1 MSSTTPR
8 ETSGALPKWD
18 GIQDADR
25 TSIIKPIMEHF
36 RQVTQAALQEHMN
49 LVTSQYMTGWARAS
63 REGGIGAATPMN
75 QPDLSN
81 ISAGNPV
88 STPDQTP
95 VQRRSSPSRAY
106 GGIVP
111 SPTGYSSV
119 ASLARRGTSLREDQ
133 PETEPEP
140 EGTDTGGNIDPTVAK
155 ELWERSVTDTNAQ
168 VAKGWAMLNN
178 QIQNAG
184 TWLAEE
190 LWNKASVPISKR
202 NQQAFELDKEKTDP
216 EVTAALRKHKIV
228 YSELTKDLST
238 YRA

>member
-1 MSSTTPR
+1 MWAWRCCRRMSSTTPR

-119 ASLARRGTSLREDQ
+119 ASLARRGTSLARAV
-133 PETEPEP
+133 
-140 EGTDTGGNIDPTVAK
+140 GRGLVCVRVRACGG
-155 ELWERSVTDTNAQ
+155 
-168 VAKGWAMLNN
+168 
-178 QIQNAG
+178 
-184 TWLAEE
+184 
-190 LWNKASVPISKR
+190 
-202 NQQAFELDKEKTDP
+202 
-216 EVTAALRKHKIV
+216 V
-228 YSELTKDLST
+228 YKWDRRRGGGLG
-238 YRA
+238 YVG

>member
-1 MSSTTPR
+1 MNETCGATRSLPRPSLGPRSLLWAWRCCRRMSSTTPR

-95 VQRRSSPSRAY
+95 VQRRRSPSRAY

-111 SPTGYSSV
+111 
-119 ASLARRGTSLREDQ
+119 GTSLREDR

-140 EGTDTGGNIDPTVAK
+140 EGTCTCMQKV
-155 ELWERSVTDTNAQ
+155 VTIPF
-168 VAKGWAMLNN
+168 W
-178 QIQNAG
+178 
-184 TWLAEE
+184 
-190 LWNKASVPISKR
+190 
-202 NQQAFELDKEKTDP
+202 
-216 EVTAALRKHKIV
+216 
-228 YSELTKDLST
+228 
-238 YRA
+238 